1 MHWGDRMFQ
10 FSSIRGLAKLFRKVP
25 LRAVLIV
32 PFVLQII
39 LVVGLTGYLSYLN
52 GQDAIRDLVGQL
64 EQQVGDRVVQKLED
78 YLKMPQLVTQINADA
93 VRSGFLN
100 LEDIPTLERHFQS
113 QFWQFN
119 DLQDSLRYGE
129 EHQFQPS
136 ACPAPPPSKLTY
148 IALASETGNY
158 LDLGYNPSGNLET
171 TVLDRR
177 RDNITRIW
185 QVNPW
190 GRRKDFLDT
199 VPDYNPRDRPWYQR
213 AAQTGTAVW
222 VDPYLL
228 LPYNDWIIS
237 VDRPLYSQQGDLIG
251 VADATLSLSGVSEF
265 LRRLKVGKTGQV
277 FILQPNGKKPDGA
290 IAKDAKGEPIAQL
303 IGSSKN
309 ESLCQPDSQDLNVL
323 QSQDPLTRATALH
336 LQKIFGN
343 FSNIS
348 STDSRQIPDLWVGSN
363 RRFVRIFP
371 FPGELRSE
379 FQGLNWL
386 VVVVVP
392 QEDFMAQIN
401 ENTQNTALLCLLALG
416 VAIAIGTSINRWITR
431 SIRQLSRAAEALAQG
446 DWDRQVLIHTP
457 DELGTLSDAFNHM
470 RQELKQSH
478 YQLEQYSQG
487 LEQKNEQLETLEA
500 ELRRQLNLF
509 LHAVSHDLRN
519 PVIGTSLV
527 LNNLKNQ
534 PGDDLKL
541 PRRVLDR
548 MADSNQHQLDLI
560 NSLIDTHAA
569 EIWGISLQAHPVAL
583 GEIVRGAI
591 ADLQPIL
598 DKERANLDNRIPADL
613 PLIDADALQ
622 ISRVYQNLIANALKH
637 NPPGLT
643 LMLEAHLEGDR
654 LRCTVTDNGVGIPAE
669 QCDRLFD
676 PYFRGEHKPKSV
688 GLGLGLYLCQQ
699 IIQAHGGEIGVQS
712 QLGEGTTFWFML
724 PLKRAVEE
732 GI

>member
-1 MHWGDRMFQ
+1 MFQ
-10 FSSIRGLAKLFRKVP
+10 FSPTRGLAKLFRKVP

-39 LVVGLTGYLSYLN
+39 FVVGLTGYLSHLN
-52 GQDAIRDLVGQL
+52 GQDAVRDLVGQL
-64 EQQVGDRVVQKLED
+64 EQQVGDRVVQKLGD
-78 YLKMPQLVTQINADA
+78 YLKAPQLVTQINADA
-93 VRSGFLN
+93 VRLGFLD

-119 DLQDSLRYGE
+119 DLQNSLRYGE
-129 EHQFQPS
+129 ERQAEPS
-136 ACPAPPPSKLTY
+136 TCPSPPPSKLTY

-158 LDLGYNPSGNLET
+158 IDLGYNPSGNLET
-171 TVLDRR
+171 TILDRR

-190 GRRKDFLDT
+190 GRRTNFLDT
-199 VPDYNPRDRPWYQR
+199 VPDYNPRNRPWYQR
-213 AAQTGTAVW
+213 AAQTGAMVW

-237 VDRPLYSQQGDLIG
+237 VDRPIYSQQGDLIG

-265 LRRLKVGKTGQV
+265 LRHLKVGNTGQV
-277 FILQPNGKKPDGA
+277 FILQPNGKKPDGS
-290 IAKDAKGEPIAQL
+290 IAKDAKGNPIAQL

-309 ESLCQPDSQDLNVL
+309 ESLCQPASQDLDVL
-323 QSQDPLTRATALH
+323 QSKDPLTRATALH
-336 LQKIFGN
+336 LQKIFGS
-343 FSNIS
+343 FSSIN
-348 STDSRQIPDLWVGSN
+348 STNSRQIPDLWMGSN
-363 RRFVRIFP
+363 RRFVRTFP

-431 SIRQLSRAAEALAQG
+431 SIRQLSHAAKALAQG

-457 DELGTLSDAFNHM
+457 KELGTLSDAFNHM
-470 RQELKQSH
+470 RHQLRQSH
-478 YQLEQYSQG
+478 QQLEQYSQG

-527 LNNLKNQ
+527 LSNLKNQ

-548 MADSNQHQLDLI
+548 MAESNQHQLDLI

-569 EIWGISLQAHPVAL
+569 EIWGISLQIQPVRL
-583 GEIVRGAI
+583 SEVVRGAI

-598 DKERANLDNRIPADL
+598 DKEQANLDDRISADL

-637 NPPGLT
+637 NPSGLSLT
-643 LMLEAHLEGDR
+643 LAAHLEGDR
-654 LRCTVTDNGVGIPAE
+654 LRCTVTDNGVGIHPN
-669 QCDRLFD
+669 QCDKLFD
-676 PYFRGEHKPKSV
+676 PYFRGEQKPKSV

-699 IIQAHGGEIGVQS
+699 IIQAHDGEIGVES
-712 QLGEGTTFWFML
+712 QLGEGTTFWFTL
-724 PLKRAVEE
+724 PLNKVTD
-732 GI
+732 

>member
-1 MHWGDRMFQ
+1 MRWGDRMFQ
-10 FSSIRGLAKLFRKVP
+10 FSPIRRLAKLFRKVP

-52 GQDAIRDLVGQL
+52 GQDAVRDLVGQL
-64 EQQVGDRVVQKLED
+64 EQQVGDRVVQKLGD
-78 YLKMPQLVTQINADA
+78 YLKTPQLVTQINADA
-93 VRSGFLN
+93 IRLGFLD
-100 LEDIPTLERHFQS
+100 LEDIPTLERHFHS

-119 DLQDSLRYGE
+119 DLQDSLRYSE
-129 EHQFQPS
+129 ERQSEPS

-171 TVLDRR
+171 TILDRR

-199 VPDYNPRDRPWYQR
+199 VPDYNPRNRPWYQR

-237 VDRPLYSQQGDLIG
+237 VDRPIYSQQGELIG

-277 FILQPNGKKPDGA
+277 FILQPNGKKPDGS
-290 IAKDAKGEPIAQL
+290 IARDAKGDPIAQL

-348 STDSRQIPDLWVGSN
+348 NTDSRQIPDLWVGSN

-457 DELGTLSDAFNHM
+457 AELGTLSNAFNHM

-478 YQLEQYSQG
+478 HQLEQYSQG

-534 PGDDLKL
+534 SGDDLKL

-569 EIWGISLQAHPVAL
+569 EIWGISLQTQPVAL

-598 DKERANLDNRIPADL
+598 DKERVNLDNRISADL

-637 NPPGLT
+637 NPPELFLT
-643 LMLEAHLEGDR
+643 LAAHSEGDR
-654 LRCTVTDNGVGIPAE
+654 LRCTVTDNGVGIRPE

-712 QLGEGTTFWFML
+712 QLGEGTTFWFTL
-724 PLKRAVEE
+724 PLRKAV
-732 GI
+732 